1 MQECHGKSARCKN
14 DCLFLLSIYILCS
27 KMPKAKTNKLLTAR
41 IGKQLVFPPNCY
53 TRTWQ
58 LAQWCHGMVVMITVK

>member
-1 MQECHGKSARCKN
+1 
-14 DCLFLLSIYILCS
+14 
-27 KMPKAKTNKLLTAR
+27 MPKAKTNKLLTAR

-58 LAQWCHGMVVMITVK
+58 LAQWCHGMVVMITVKLKVAREDFVVYTTMYKIKLDIYF